1 MDTLKP
7 PDSLARRVTVCAIGH
22 ARALDLLPLA
32 SVQARERVMQEAEG
46 AIGRMLA
53 EANNLTDPPQE
64 PQAQTPSE
72 QQAPSPSCSG
82 QRSA

>member
-7 PDSLARRVTVCAIGH
+7 PDSLARRVTVCAIDH
-22 ARALDLLPLA
+22 ARALDLLPFT

-46 AIGRMLA
+46 AIGRMLE
-53 EANNLTDPPQE
+53 EANLTGHPQAPP
-64 PQAQTPSE
+64 AQTPSE